1 MTPEKKREL
10 KEQIFTLQQDLNQDQ
25 DEWFYRYNEQTE
37 EFELKREEDQAADIA
52 CRITA
57 AIIRR
62 NNRINSAT
70 SRSEKRGLYK
80 VREALINYLKK
91 VGMIDLTEAL
101 DD

>member
-37 EFELKREEDQAADIA
+37 EFELMREEDQAADIA
-52 CRITA
+52 CRIRT
-57 AIIRR
+57 

-80 VREALINYLKK
+80 IREALITYLKK